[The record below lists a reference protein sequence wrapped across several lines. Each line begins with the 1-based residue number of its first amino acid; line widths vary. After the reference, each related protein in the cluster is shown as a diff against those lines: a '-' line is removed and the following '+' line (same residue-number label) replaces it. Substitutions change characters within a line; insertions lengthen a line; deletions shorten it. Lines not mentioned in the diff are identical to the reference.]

1 MMHGGLLKSSEEIW
15 IRLGPQKTVT
25 KASDEV
31 TRTENDE
38 ELRTILFE
46 SEFIL
51 DHMEEFAAGLALGEP
66 KFASVSEQRRQTSF
80 RYSPK
85 GGVDAVLLTRAHQ
98 SIDNVLA
105 AMRSHDE

>member
-1 MMHGGLLKSSEEIW
+1 MHGGLLKSSEEVW
-15 IRLGPQKTVT
+15 LRLGPQKTVT
-25 KASDEV
+25 RASEEA
-31 TRTENDE
+31 TRPEHGE
-38 ELRTILFE
+38 ELRTLLFE
-46 SEFIL
+46 SDFIL

-85 GGVDAVLLTRAHQ
+85 GGVDAILLTRAHQ
-98 SIDNVLA
+98 SMDNVLA